1 MRPIFVKRLLVS
13 LAIFALFLLYT
24 MWTAV
29 RMKVSTPL
37 GHDYSYYRMD
47 HTYEVIITCAPEDLS
62 RVERFAKHPGAFNV
76 GPSVDGYRVYDRV
89 IVGHVSSPK
98 RTDSYGDPIRLPSVI
113 SPTGYFVIDV
123 RTDRIHDGLS
133 KKRWI
138 EVLKRFGIAREP
150 ELYKPSI
157 YDKILGR
164 NRPGKD

>member
-1 MRPIFVKRLLVS
+1 M
-13 LAIFALFLLYT
+13 
-24 MWTAV
+24 
-29 RMKVSTPL
+29 
-37 GHDYSYYRMD
+37 
-47 HTYEVIITCAPEDLS
+47 
-62 RVERFAKHPGAFNV
+62 
-76 GPSVDGYRVYDRV
+76 

-138 EVLKRFGIAREP
+138 EVLKCFGIAREP

-164 NRPGKD
+164 NKPGKE